1 MRRVLTMGKD
11 LTMIGLLAVLALGI
25 ARFDRPEAAFTPCT
39 YKCICSVPS
48 RCCTS
53 NGVTT
58 CKPAPESPLQ
68 CPQVAC

>member
-1 MRRVLTMGKD
+1 MRRALTV
-11 LTMIGLLAVLALGI
+11 IGVLAVLAFGTASL
-25 ARFDRPEAAFTPCT
+25 FDRPEAAFSACT

-53 NGVTT
+53 KGVTT